1 MKLYQMDVKSEFLN
15 GFINELVYVDQP
27 PGLKILDILTMCIG
41 CPRQYMGTS
50 KPLEHGMSASGTSSL
65 RRASL
70 FGRSTPHYS
79 PRSLMG
85 RSLFV
90 KSMLIILSSAQQMK
104 IIARNLV
111 N

>member
-1 MKLYQMDVKSEFLN
+1 MDVKRAFLN

-27 PGLKILDILTMCIG
+27 PGLKTLDILIIFIG
-41 CPRQYMGTS
+41 CPRRYMGSS
-50 KPLEHGMSASGTSSL
+50 KPLERGMSASRTFSL

-70 FGRSTPHYS
+70 LGRSTPHYS

-85 RSLFV
+85 RSSFV
-90 KSMLIILSSAQQMK
+90 NSMLMILSSAQQMK